1 MTQAVRSRSASTPI
15 ETGTQ
20 ALKLATDNGNLK
32 GASVLVVGG
41 GPDFRSQLRQSL
53 RRHVALVDSAEG
65 ALKASQLMARCHFG
79 FLVVNSEL
87 PDAAALDW
95 LGELEREDV
104 SARVV
109 LLAEPGQAGALQAAL
124 SGRGV
129 AVLTRPLQTE
139 ALLAA
144 LRDLAAEEREP
155 SAAPRLRAG
164 NGVASGRELIGDSP
178 QMREVRTLIERI
190 APLPGTVLIEG
201 ETGTGKELV
210 ARWLH
215 AMSMRR
221 GQFVAVNCGAIA
233 PELLE
238 SELFGHTKG
247 AFTSAHQGREGL
259 FVAARGGTLYLD
271 EVSEMPFG
279 LQVKLLRVLEEGA
292 LRPVGADQEVPVD
305 VRVVASTQHD
315 LPVLVKERRFRED
328 LYFRLNVAQV
338 NLSPLRERPEDIE
351 LLSRHFMETLSGSLG
366 VAALPLD
373 GRSMA
378 RLREYRWPGNVRELK
393 NFIERSL
400 MLGTLVLDQLA
411 AAEEAASGPGEVAE
425 YPLDW
430 TLEEVKQHH
439 MARVL
444 RAMGGNKSAAARR
457 LGVSRK
463 TLERRMQF
471 GGMDSERS

>member
-1 MTQAVRSRSASTPI
+1 
-15 ETGTQ
+15 
-20 ALKLATDNGNLK
+20 LKLATDNGNVDIK

-87 PDAAALDW
+87 PDAAALEW
-95 LGELEREDV
+95 LGELEREGV
-104 SARVV
+104 PARVV
-109 LLAEPGQAGALQAAL
+109 LLAEAGQAEALETAL
-124 SGRGV
+124 AGRNA
-129 AVLTRPLQTE
+129 AVLTRPLQ
-139 ALLAA
+139 ADVLLAA
-144 LRDLAAEEREP
+144 LRDLAAGEHEQ
-155 SAAPRLRAG
+155 SAAPRLRAR
-164 NGVASGRELIGDSP
+164 NGVARGRDLIGDSA
-178 QMREVRTLIERI
+178 QMREVRALIERI

-215 AMSMRR
+215 ALSMRR

-271 EVSEMPFG
+271 EVSEMPFS

-315 LPVLVKERRFRED
+315 LQVLVKERRFRED

-338 NLSPLRERPEDIE
+338 NLPPLRDRPEDIE
-351 LLSRHFMETLSGSLG
+351 SLAWHFMETLSGSLG
-366 VAALPLD
+366 VPALACD
-373 GRSMA
+373 GRAMA

-400 MLGTLVLDQLA
+400 MLGNLVLEQL
-411 AAEEAASGPGEVAE
+411 EAADEVDPGPAEVAE

-471 GGMDSERS
+471 DGLDGERS

>member
-1 MTQAVRSRSASTPI
+1 M
-15 ETGTQ
+15 
-20 ALKLATDNGNLK
+20 KLATDNGHVDIK
-32 GASVLVVGG
+32 RASVLVVGG

-87 PDAAALDW
+87 PDASALDW

-109 LLAEPGQAGALQAAL
+109 LLAEPGQAEALEAAL
-124 SGRGV
+124 AGRTA
-129 AVLTRPLQTE
+129 AVLTRPLQTD

-155 SAAPRLRAG
+155 SAAPRLGAG
-164 NGVASGRELIGDSP
+164 NGIASGRELIGDSS

-215 AMSMRR
+215 ALSMRR

-315 LPVLVKERRFRED
+315 LMVLVKERRFRED
-328 LYFRLNVAQV
+328 LYFRLNVVQV
-338 NLSPLRERPEDIE
+338 NLPPLRDRLEDIE
-351 LLSRHFMETLSGSLG
+351 VLARHFMETLAGSLG
-366 VAALPLD
+366 VPALACD
-373 GRSMA
+373 GRAMA

-400 MLGTLVLDQLA
+400 MLGNLVLEQL
-411 AAEEAASGPGEVAE
+411 EAADEVDPGPAEVAE

-471 GGMDSERS
+471 DGLDGERS

>member
-1 MTQAVRSRSASTPI
+1 M
-15 ETGTQ
+15 
-20 ALKLATDNGNLK
+20 KLATDNGNLK

-65 ALKASQLMARCHFG
+65 VLKASQLMARCHFG

-87 PDAAALDW
+87 PDASALDW

-109 LLAEPGQAGALQAAL
+109 LLAEPGQAGALEAAL
-124 SGRGV
+124 AGRSA

-144 LRDLAAEEREP
+144 LRDLATEERES

-351 LLSRHFMETLSGSLG
+351 LLSRHFMEALSGSLG

-373 GRSMA
+373 GRSMT

-400 MLGTLVLDQLA
+400 MLGSLVLDQLA
-411 AAEEAASGPGEVAE
+411 AAEEVASGPAEVAE

>member
-1 MTQAVRSRSASTPI
+1 MQLAADSQSTD
-15 ETGTQ
+15 
-20 ALKLATDNGNLK
+20 LR
-32 GASVLVVGG
+32 GASVLIVGG
-41 GPDFRSQLRQSL
+41 GPDFRSQLRQAM

-65 ALKASQLMARCHFG
+65 ALKASRLMSRCHFG
-79 FLVVNSEL
+79 FLVVNAEL
-87 PDAAALDW
+87 PDAAALEW
-95 LGELEREDV
+95 LDELAREGV
-104 SARVV
+104 AARSV
-109 LLAEPGQAGALQAAL
+109 LLAEPGQAPGLRKAVAGRAAE
-124 SGRGV
+124 
-129 AVLTRPLQTE
+129 VLTRPLELDALLE
-139 ALLAA
+139 ALRRLGS
-144 LRDLAAEEREP
+144 ETVEP
-155 SAAPRLRAG
+155 AAAPRLQARDGIVRDRDLVGDSAQMRQ
-164 NGVASGRELIGDSP
+164 VRELV
-178 QMREVRTLIERI
+178 QRL

-215 AMSMRR
+215 VLSMRR

-271 EVSEMPFG
+271 EISEMPFS

-292 LRPVGADQEVPVD
+292 LRPVGGDREVPVD

-315 LPVLVKERRFRED
+315 LPVLVQERRFRED

-338 NLSPLRERPEDIE
+338 NLPPLRDRVEDVAV
-351 LLSRHFMETLSGSLG
+351 LVTHFMDRLSASLG
-366 VAALPLD
+366 VPALPL
-373 GRSMA
+373 GTEEMQQLQR
-378 RLREYRWPGNVRELK
+378 YRWPGNVRELK
-393 NFIERSL
+393 NFVERSL
-400 MLGTLVLDQLA
+400 MLGGLALDQLRSMVEPEP
-411 AAEEAASGPGEVAE
+411 AETGE

-430 TLEEVKQHH
+430 TLEQVKQHH

-444 RAMGGNKSAAARR
+444 RAVGGNKSAAARR

-463 TLERRMQF
+463 TLERRLP
-471 GGMDSERS
+471 GGGHDNDAA

>member
-1 MTQAVRSRSASTPI
+1 
-15 ETGTQ
+15 
-20 ALKLATDNGNLK
+20 LKIATDTGSIDLR

-41 GPDFRSQLRQSL
+41 GPDFRSQLRHAL

-65 ALKASQLMARCHFG
+65 ALKAGRLMARCHFG
-79 FLVVNSEL
+79 FLVVNAEL
-87 PDAAALDW
+87 PDATALDW
-95 LGELEREDV
+95 LAELERESV
-104 SARVV
+104 PARVV
-109 LLAEPGQAGALQAAL
+109 VLAEPGQAAQLRKALA
-124 SGRGV
+124 GRPA
-129 AVLTRPLQTE
+129 AVLTRPLDVDM
-139 ALLAA
+139 LLAE
-144 LRDLAAEEREP
+144 LRSLGEQAQAQE
-155 SAAPRLRAG
+155 AAPRLQSTSSVSR
-164 NGVASGRELIGDSP
+164 GRDLIGDSDP
-178 QMREVRTLIERI
+178 MRQVRDVIQRI

-215 AMSMRR
+215 ALSMRR
-221 GQFVAVNCGAIA
+221 GEFVAVNCGAIA

-271 EVSEMPFG
+271 EISEMPFG
-279 LQVKLLRVLEEGA
+279 LQVKLLRVLEENA
-292 LRPVGADQEVPVD
+292 LRPVGADQEIPVD

-315 LPVLVKERRFRED
+315 LTALVKERRFRED

-338 NLSPLRERPEDIE
+338 NLSPLRDRVEDIAQ
-351 LLSRHFMETLSGSLG
+351 LARHFMASLSDSLG
-366 VAALPLD
+366 VPALPLD
-373 GRSMA
+373 GAALA
-378 RLREYRWPGNVRELK
+378 RMQQYRWPGNVRELK
-393 NFIERSL
+393 NFVERSL
-400 MLGTLVLDQLA
+400 MLGALALDQLRDVP
-411 AAEEAASGPGEVAE
+411 EPASAEVAE

-444 RAMGGNKSAAARR
+444 RAVGGNKSAAARR

-463 TLERRMQF
+463 TLERRLQF
-471 GGMDSERS
+471 EGMEGERS